1 MNSFPVPMAALPTP
15 ASPLSLTARKSLAQL
30 VQGELERQILSGE
43 LRAGERLNEVA
54 LAQRLEVSRGPI
66 REALRSLEEAGLVE
80 FEKNR
85 GAAVRVITAQAAVE
99 IYEIRAALEAVA
111 CRRLGARVTAEQ
123 VDELHPIVDAMDIA
137 AERGDV
143 GAFNR
148 QNIAFHERVVEFA
161 GSRELA
167 VMYRRLVGNLT
178 LFRLRTLAVEGSLAE
193 SNAEHRRILECLAAA
208 DGPQA
213 VRLMQEH
220 IEASSHRTQVALGVL
235 EGKAEPR
242 IATQTPIEEEAR

>member
-1 MNSFPVPMAALPTP
+1 MAALQTP
-15 ASPLSLTARKSLAQL
+15 ASPLSLISRKSLAQL

-54 LAQRLEVSRGPI
+54 LAQRLAVSRGPI
-66 REALRSLEEAGLVE
+66 REALRSLEEAGLVD

-85 GAAVRVITAQAAVE
+85 GAAVRVITAEAAVE
-99 IYEIRAALEAVA
+99 IYEIRAALEALA
-111 CRRLGARVTAEQ
+111 CRRMCARVTPAQ
-123 VDELHPIVDAMDIA
+123 VDELRPMVDYMDTA

-148 QNIAFHERVVEFA
+148 HNIAFHERLVELA

-178 LFRLRTLAVEGSLAE
+178 LFRLRTLALEGSLAE
-193 SNAEHRRILECLAAA
+193 SNAEHRRILKCLAAA
-208 DGPQA
+208 DGSQA

-220 IEASSHRTQVALGVL
+220 IEASSHRTQAALGVL
-235 EGKAEPR
+235 EGNTDTR
-242 IATQTPIEEEAR
+242 IRDATLIEEEAR